1 MLKPLLLHSDADRSG
16 RGDGSGDRYEDERV
30 NLHMTYER
38 VENAEKA
45 MAAWR
50 HFAKNTNIGPTLAP
64 VCFEA
69 GLYSYA

>member
-1 MLKPLLLHSDADRSG
+1 MLIVVAGVTVVATGMKMKG
-16 RGDGSGDRYEDERV
+16 V